1 MKRPWAALGLVLALS
16 VMSGNAEA
24 QDMGS
29 RQSRSGMSLGQN
41 YPNPFNPETTIPF
54 GVGDPPTCT
63 QQGKQHRVTLRIY
76 NPLYQLVSVPVVQ
89 GGANAGQPINNL
101 LLSCGEYLAFWDG
114 KNVRTGREAAS
125 GMYYIRL
132 EVDGKTLVSKA
143 IATK

>member
-16 VMSGNAEA
+16 VMAGNAEA

-54 GVGDPPTCT
+54 GVGDPPTCAE
-63 QQGKQHRVTLRIY
+63 QGKQHRVTLRVY

-101 LLSCGEYLAFWDG
+101 LLPCGDYLAYWDG
-114 KNVRTGREAAS
+114 KNLRTGREAAS
-125 GMYYIRL
+125 GIYYIRL